1 METTGAVQTS
11 LLPLASNLQL
21 AVKDDPFW
29 EDYLSPLIESAP
41 LPFSLHLAV
50 FIEPYLQFVLDGKKT
65 IESRFST
72 RRFAPYNQVEK
83 GDVILLKRSS
93 GPILGICQVA
103 YPWFYQLDPDS
114 WTSIQKDFAEALCA
128 QDPEFWKQR
137 ESASYATLIRI
148 QRVKSIAPI
157 KYAKRDRRG
166 WVVLQDSA
174 KQLKLDLEVV

>member
-1 METTGAVQTS
+1 MKTTGAAQTS

-21 AVKDDPFW
+21 AVRDDPFW

-41 LPFSLHLAV
+41 LPFSLHLAIFV
-50 FIEPYLQFVLDGKKT
+50 EPYLQFVLEGKKT

-72 RRFAPYNQVEK
+72 RRFAPYDQVEK

-103 YPWFYQLDPDS
+103 YPWFYQLEPDS
-114 WTSIQKDFAEALCA
+114 WASIQKDFAEALCA

-148 QRVKSIAPI
+148 QHVKSIAPI
-157 KYAKRDRRG
+157 KYVKRDRRG
-166 WVVLQDSA
+166 WVVLQDRA
-174 KQLKLDLEVV
+174 KQLKLNLEVI